1 VQDDIISQE
10 TVELVFEGLDTL
22 ATVNLNN
29 KKLGKTNN
37 AFRTWK
43 FDVKEVLLNKPS
55 EINTL
60 TITFNSSFKY
70 AQSQ

>member
-1 VQDDIISQE
+1 MKDDIISQE
-10 TVELVFEGLDTL
+10 SVELVFEGLDTL
-22 ATVNLNN
+22 ATVYLNN

-43 FDVKEVLLNKPS
+43 FDVKETLLSKPS
-55 EINTL
+55 ELNTL

-70 AQSQ
+70 A